1 MKWSLIY
8 RIPDSPHEPDL
19 EIVAQKEPKVIPL
32 DEVIFYT
39 WFKGGKYKIKFTCIF
54 LFSFLFLFK

>member
-1 MKWSLIY
+1 MKLSLIF

-32 DEVIFYT
+32 DEVISYSY
-39 WFKGGKYKIKFTCIF
+39 FKGKI
-54 LFSFLFLFK
+54 